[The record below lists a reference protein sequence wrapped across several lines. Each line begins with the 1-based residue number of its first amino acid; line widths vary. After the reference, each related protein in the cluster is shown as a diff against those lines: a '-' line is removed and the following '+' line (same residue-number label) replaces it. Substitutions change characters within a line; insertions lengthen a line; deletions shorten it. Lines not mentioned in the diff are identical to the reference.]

1 MPKKQ
6 KKYFYINSV
15 EKGLSVLELLSEK
28 QTLSVTEVAE
38 HLGLNRSGSHRFLA
52 TLRELG
58 YVEKDTNS
66 RYQLTFKIL
75 QLGMKFANR
84 FEIRSVARPYM
95 QRLALISKETIN
107 LGYWDGKGIIHMD
120 KIDSYEILRIDPG
133 IGTRVPAYC
142 TGLGKSVLASIPEE
156 ELEEYLKS
164 VKFQSHTPK
173 TITTKKSLKEELR
186 KTQERGYAIDDEEL
200 AQGLRCVGAP
210 VFDFRGYPLYSMSV
224 SGPAMRLTLERI
236 EDIQEHV
243 REICMELSNYLGCKA
258 PIQQDGIANS
268 REKLNG
274 KRKGSRKNGEEKAFA
289 N

>member
-1 MPKKQ
+1 MSEKH

-15 EKGLSVLELLSEK
+15 ERGLSVLELLAEK
-28 QTLSVTEVAE
+28 QTLSVTEVAK

-58 YVEKDTNS
+58 YVEKDNNS
-66 RYQLTFKIL
+66 RYQLTFKVL

-84 FEIRSVARPYM
+84 FEIRNVARPYM

-107 LGYWDGKGIIHMD
+107 LGYWDGKGIIRMD

-142 TGLGKSVLASIPEE
+142 TGLGKSVLASLPDE
-156 ELEEYLKS
+156 ELEEYLNS
-164 VKFQSHTPK
+164 VKLESHTPK
-173 TITTKKSLKEELR
+173 TITTRRSLEEELR
-186 KTQERGYAIDDEEL
+186 KTRERGYAIDDEEL

-210 VFDFRGYPLYSMSV
+210 VFDYKGYPLYSMSV
-224 SGPAMRLTLERI
+224 SGPAMRLNSERI
-236 EDIQEHV
+236 EGIQKHV
-243 REICMELSNYLGCKA
+243 RDICMELSNYLGCKA
-258 PIQQDGIANS
+258 PVQQSRSADD

-274 KRKGSRKNGEEKAFA
+274 KSKVSRKNGEEKAFA